1 MFFVQTYIKSE
12 IFYVGLHCFVKYES
26 SMHNLIRHIV
36 KALTTLC
43 LLLINIPIYPISY
56 SFRSISETDG
66 LSDLMVSSF
75 YKDSL
80 GYIWIGTASSVE
92 RFDGV
97 HLKHYPILG
106 NNEKL
111 KWVNVITETTG
122 NRIWIGNDMGLWTV
136 HKETEK
142 LEPFSPETINCGV
155 RALLPTRDGGLY
167 IGSEKGL
174 FIYRNNQLERLAVSS
189 DILSAEN
196 FIVALNLDENG
207 ALWILTKGGLHSMN
221 ISNRKITSYP
231 YKQGFSY
238 RNMTRIGKKLY
249 LGTMD
254 HGLLCFDISTGE
266 FKENIIDL
274 GCNVIMSLSSDEK
287 NLLYIGTDG
296 NGVHFVSANNMK
308 IVRSFCYESGNKQA
322 IRSNSVYAL
331 LVDREG
337 VIWIGFYQLG
347 LDYTLYQSG
356 LFSTYAYLPYFDSK
370 EMPVRAIAVSK
381 DEKLIGSRNGLFYID
396 EKKQRFKSFKVP
408 ELRSNMILCIYAFE
422 GKYYIGTYGGGIYIL
437 NPSTLTLS
445 DFETAD
451 LKSAPFLKG
460 HVFCI
465 KSDDEGSLWM
475 ATSMGL
481 YCYRD
486 GKQIRHYTTENS
498 KLPGENVYDICF
510 DSTRKGWICTEN
522 GLCIWDPST
531 NSLKSDMFP
540 EGFIHKDKI
549 RTVYEDSNHELYFL
563 PDKGAI
569 FISDLSMNHFRRMQS
584 GTPLDGKDAM
594 FIIEDHEGWLWIGTN
609 WGLYRY
615 DKKDNFI
622 PYNFVDG
629 LPSSIFITCFPVID
643 EEGTMWFGNSK
654 GMIYLI
660 SEQNGRK
667 AKWHYPVAFTDVLVN
682 GKQSVYAKMSRENN
696 VYKIKLE
703 ADQRNLT
710 IRFSG
715 FTYSEPAY
723 MSYKCKMEGIDSDW
737 QLLSG
742 QSEITYYDLS
752 SGNYQFRIHRVDDPE
767 SEICLMVTIAPRFNA
782 VMWSV
787 TVLVILII
795 TFLYIYYRRRIK
807 RNNLIQSKEK
817 QQPVIEEKYRKSNV
831 TEEECRRLTG
841 ELEFLMQRDR
851 LYVNPNLKI
860 ADLAAIL
867 NVSTYTL
874 SYLFNQYLDKNYY
887 DYLNDY
893 RIEEFKRLV
902 GKDEYSKYTLTA
914 LAELCGF
921 SSRTS
926 FFRYFKKVI
935 GITPNEYIR
944 SIGKTNGE

>member
-1 MFFVQTYIKSE
+1 
-12 IFYVGLHCFVKYES
+12 
-26 SMHNLIRHIV
+26 MHNLIRHMV
-36 KALTTLC
+36 KALVTLC
-43 LLLINIPIYPISY
+43 LLLISMSIYPVSY

-66 LSDLMVSSF
+66 LFDLMVSSF

-106 NNEKL
+106 NNEKQ
-111 KWVNVITETTG
+111 KWVNVITETAG

-189 DILSAEN
+189 DILSAGN

-207 ALWILTKGGLHSMN
+207 ALWILTKGGLHSLN

-254 HGLLCFDISTGE
+254 HGLLCFDSSTGE

-308 IVRSFCYESGNKQA
+308 IVRSFCYELGNKQA

>member
-1 MFFVQTYIKSE
+1 
-12 IFYVGLHCFVKYES
+12 
-26 SMHNLIRHIV
+26 MHNLIRHMV
-36 KALTTLC
+36 KALVTLC
-43 LLLINIPIYPISY
+43 LLLISMSIYPVSY

-66 LSDLMVSSF
+66 LFDLMVSSF

-106 NNEKL
+106 NNEKQ
-111 KWVNVITETTG
+111 KWVNVITETAG
-122 NRIWIGNDMGLWTV
+122 NRIWIGNDMGLWTIN
-136 HKETEK
+136 KETEK

-189 DILSAEN
+189 DILSAGN

-207 ALWILTKGGLHSMN
+207 ALWILTKGGLHSLN

-238 RNMTRIGKKLY
+238 RNMTRIGQKLY

-254 HGLLCFDISTGE
+254 HGLLCFDSSTGE

-308 IVRSFCYESGNKQA
+308 IVRSFCYELGNKQA

-874 SYLFNQYLDKNYY
+874 SYLSL
-887 DYLNDY
+887 
-893 RIEEFKRLV
+893 IH
-902 GKDEYSKYTLTA
+902 
-914 LAELCGF
+914 
-921 SSRTS
+921 
-926 FFRYFKKVI
+926 I
-935 GITPNEYIR
+935 
-944 SIGKTNGE
+944 

>member
-1 MFFVQTYIKSE
+1 
-12 IFYVGLHCFVKYES
+12 
-26 SMHNLIRHIV
+26 MHNLIRHIV
-36 KALTTLC
+36 KVLITFC
-43 LLLINIPIYPISY
+43 LVLISMPIYPISY

-80 GYIWIGTASSVE
+80 GYVWIGTASSVE

-97 HLKHYPILG
+97 HLKHYPVLG

-111 KWVNVITETTG
+111 KWVNVITETAG
-122 NRIWIGNDMGLWTV
+122 NKIWVGNDMGLWIIN
-136 HKETEK
+136 KETEK
-142 LEPFSPETINCGV
+142 LEPFRPATINCGV
-155 RALLPTRDGGLY
+155 RALLPTRDRLY

-174 FIYRNNQLERLAVSS
+174 FIYRNNQLERIALSS

-207 ALWILTKGGLHSMN
+207 ILWILTKGGLHSMN
-221 ISNRKITSYP
+221 ISNQEMTSYP
-231 YKQGFSY
+231 YRQGFSY

-254 HGLLCFDISTGE
+254 HGLLCFDSSTGG

-422 GKYYIGTYGGGIYIL
+422 GKYYIGTYGGGIYVL

-451 LKSAPFLKG
+451 LKLTPFLKG
-460 HVFCI
+460 HVFSI
-465 KSDDEGSLWM
+465 KSDDKGDLWM

-481 YCYRD
+481 YCYRN
-486 GKQIRHYTTENS
+486 GQQIRHYTTENS
-498 KLPGENVYDICF
+498 KLPGDNVYDICF

-522 GLCIWDPST
+522 GLCLWDPST
-531 NSLKSDMFP
+531 NSLKSDVFP

-549 RTVYEDSNHELYFL
+549 RTVYEDSDHELYFL
-563 PDKGAI
+563 PDKGAV

-594 FIIEDHEGWLWIGTN
+594 FIVEDHEGWLWIGTN
-609 WGLYRY
+609 LGLYRY
-615 DKKDNFI
+615 DKKNNFV

-654 GMIYLI
+654 GLIYLT
-660 SEQNGRK
+660 SEQDGRK
-667 AKWHYPVAFTDVLVN
+667 AKWHYPIAITDVLVN
-682 GKQSVYAKMSRENN
+682 GKQSVYAEMGRENN
-696 VYKIKLE
+696 VYKMQLE
-703 ADQRNLT
+703 AEQRNLT

-715 FTYSEPAY
+715 FTYSEPIY
-723 MSYKCKMEGIDSDW
+723 MSYICKMEGIDGDW

-767 SEICLMVTIAPRFNA
+767 SEICLMVTVAPRFNA

-795 TFLYIYYRRRIK
+795 TLAYIYYRRRMK

-831 TEEECRRLTG
+831 TEEECRRLAG
-841 ELEFLMQRDR
+841 ELELLMQRDR

-902 GKDEYSKYTLTA
+902 DKDEYSKYTLTA

-944 SIGKTNGE
+944 SIGKTNEE

>member
-1 MFFVQTYIKSE
+1 
-12 IFYVGLHCFVKYES
+12 
-26 SMHNLIRHIV
+26 MHNLIRHIV

-155 RALLPTRDGGLY
+155 RALLPTRDGG
-167 IGSEKGL
+167 
-174 FIYRNNQLERLAVSS
+174 
-189 DILSAEN
+189 
-196 FIVALNLDENG
+196 
-207 ALWILTKGGLHSMN
+207 
-221 ISNRKITSYP
+221 
-231 YKQGFSY
+231 
-238 RNMTRIGKKLY
+238 
-249 LGTMD
+249 
-254 HGLLCFDISTGE
+254 
-266 FKENIIDL
+266 
-274 GCNVIMSLSSDEK
+274 
-287 NLLYIGTDG
+287 LYIGTDG

-451 LKSAPFLKG
+451 LKSTPFLKG

-609 WGLYRY
+609 LGLYRY
-615 DKKDNFI
+615 DKKGNFI

-654 GMIYLI
+654 GMIYLT

-667 AKWHYPVAFTDVLVN
+667 AKWHYPVAITDVLVN

-742 QSEITYYDLS
+742 QSEITYYDLL

-795 TFLYIYYRRRIK
+795 TLAYIYYRRRMK

-831 TEEECRRLTG
+831 TEEECRRLAG
-841 ELEFLMQRDR
+841 ELELLMQRDR

-902 GKDEYSKYTLTA
+902 DKDEYSKYTLTA

-944 SIGKTNGE
+944 SIGKTNEE

>member
-1 MFFVQTYIKSE
+1 MQTYIKSE

-36 KALTTLC
+36 KVLITFC
-43 LLLINIPIYPISY
+43 LVLISMPIYPISY

-80 GYIWIGTASSVE
+80 GYVWIGTASSVE

-97 HLKHYPILG
+97 HLKHYPVLG

-111 KWVNVITETTG
+111 KWVNVITETAG
-122 NRIWIGNDMGLWTV
+122 NKIWVGNDMGLWIIN
-136 HKETEK
+136 KETEK
-142 LEPFSPETINCGV
+142 LEPFRPVTINCGV
-155 RALLPTRDGGLY
+155 RALLPTRDRLY

-174 FIYRNNQLERLAVSS
+174 FIYRNNQLERIALSS

-196 FIVALNLDENG
+196 FIVALNLDEDG
-207 ALWILTKGGLHSMN
+207 TLWILTKGGLHSMN
-221 ISNRKITSYP
+221 ILNQEMTSYP

-254 HGLLCFDISTGE
+254 HGLLCFDSSTGG

-296 NGVHFVSANNMK
+296 NGVHFVSVDNMK

-356 LFSTYAYLPYFDSK
+356 LFSAYAYPPYFDSK
-370 EMPVRAIAVSK
+370 GMPIRAIAISK

-396 EKKQRFKSFKVP
+396 EREQRFKSFKVP

-422 GKYYIGTYGGGIYIL
+422 GKYYIGTYGGGIYVL

-451 LKSAPFLKG
+451 LKLTPFLKG
-460 HVFCI
+460 HVFSI
-465 KSDDEGSLWM
+465 KSDDKGDLWM

-481 YCYRD
+481 YCYRN
-486 GKQIRHYTTENS
+486 GQQIRHYTTENS
-498 KLPGENVYDICF
+498 KLPGDNVYDICF

-522 GLCIWDPST
+522 GLCLWDPST
-531 NSLKSDMFP
+531 NSLKSDVFP

-549 RTVYEDSNHELYFL
+549 RTVYEDSDHELYFL
-563 PDKGAI
+563 PDKGAV

-594 FIIEDHEGWLWIGTN
+594 FIVEDHEGWLWIGTN
-609 WGLYRY
+609 LGLYRY
-615 DKKDNFI
+615 DKKNNFV

-654 GMIYLI
+654 GLIYLT

-667 AKWHYPVAFTDVLVN
+667 AKWHYPIAITDVLVN
-682 GKQSVYAKMSRENN
+682 GKQSVYAEMGRENN
-696 VYKIKLE
+696 VYKMQLE
-703 ADQRNLT
+703 AEQRNLT

-715 FTYSEPAY
+715 FTYSEPIY

-795 TFLYIYYRRRIK
+795 TLAYIYYRRRMK

-817 QQPVIEEKYRKSNV
+817 LQPVIEEKYRKSNV
-831 TEEECRRLTG
+831 TEEECRRLAG
-841 ELEFLMQRDR
+841 ELELLMQRDR

-902 GKDEYSKYTLTA
+902 DKDEYSKYTLTA

-944 SIGKTNGE
+944 SIGKTNEE

>member
-1 MFFVQTYIKSE
+1 
-12 IFYVGLHCFVKYES
+12 
-26 SMHNLIRHIV
+26 
-36 KALTTLC
+36 
-43 LLLINIPIYPISY
+43 
-56 SFRSISETDG
+56 
-66 LSDLMVSSF
+66 
-75 YKDSL
+75 
-80 GYIWIGTASSVE
+80 
-92 RFDGV
+92 
-97 HLKHYPILG
+97 
-106 NNEKL
+106 
-111 KWVNVITETTG
+111 
-122 NRIWIGNDMGLWTV
+122 
-136 HKETEK
+136 
-142 LEPFSPETINCGV
+142 
-155 RALLPTRDGGLY
+155 
-167 IGSEKGL
+167 
-174 FIYRNNQLERLAVSS
+174 
-189 DILSAEN
+189 
-196 FIVALNLDENG
+196 
-207 ALWILTKGGLHSMN
+207 MN

-451 LKSAPFLKG
+451 LKSTPFLKG

-609 WGLYRY
+609 LGLYRY
-615 DKKDNFI
+615 DKKGNFI

-654 GMIYLI
+654 GMIYLT

-667 AKWHYPVAFTDVLVN
+667 AKWHYPVAITDVLVN

-742 QSEITYYDLS
+742 QSEITYYDLL

-795 TFLYIYYRRRIK
+795 TLAYIYYRRRMK

-831 TEEECRRLTG
+831 TEEECRRLAG
-841 ELEFLMQRDR
+841 ELELLMQRDR

-902 GKDEYSKYTLTA
+902 DKDEYSKYTLTA

-944 SIGKTNGE
+944 SIGKTNEE

>member
-1 MFFVQTYIKSE
+1 
-12 IFYVGLHCFVKYES
+12 
-26 SMHNLIRHIV
+26 
-36 KALTTLC
+36 
-43 LLLINIPIYPISY
+43 
-56 SFRSISETDG
+56 
-66 LSDLMVSSF
+66 
-75 YKDSL
+75 
-80 GYIWIGTASSVE
+80 
-92 RFDGV
+92 
-97 HLKHYPILG
+97 
-106 NNEKL
+106 
-111 KWVNVITETTG
+111 
-122 NRIWIGNDMGLWTV
+122 
-136 HKETEK
+136 
-142 LEPFSPETINCGV
+142 
-155 RALLPTRDGGLY
+155 
-167 IGSEKGL
+167 
-174 FIYRNNQLERLAVSS
+174 
-189 DILSAEN
+189 
-196 FIVALNLDENG
+196 
-207 ALWILTKGGLHSMN
+207 
-221 ISNRKITSYP
+221 
-231 YKQGFSY
+231 
-238 RNMTRIGKKLY
+238 
-249 LGTMD
+249 
-254 HGLLCFDISTGE
+254 
-266 FKENIIDL
+266 
-274 GCNVIMSLSSDEK
+274 
-287 NLLYIGTDG
+287 
-296 NGVHFVSANNMK
+296 
-308 IVRSFCYESGNKQA
+308 
-322 IRSNSVYAL
+322 
-331 LVDREG
+331 
-337 VIWIGFYQLG
+337 
-347 LDYTLYQSG
+347 
-356 LFSTYAYLPYFDSK
+356 
-370 EMPVRAIAVSK
+370 
-381 DEKLIGSRNGLFYID
+381 
-396 EKKQRFKSFKVP
+396 
-408 ELRSNMILCIYAFE
+408 
-422 GKYYIGTYGGGIYIL
+422 
-437 NPSTLTLS
+437 
-445 DFETAD
+445 
-451 LKSAPFLKG
+451 
-460 HVFCI
+460 
-465 KSDDEGSLWM
+465 
-475 ATSMGL
+475 
-481 YCYRD
+481 
-486 GKQIRHYTTENS
+486 
-498 KLPGENVYDICF
+498 
-510 DSTRKGWICTEN
+510 
-522 GLCIWDPST
+522 
-531 NSLKSDMFP
+531 MFP

-609 WGLYRY
+609 LGLYRY

-654 GMIYLI
+654 GMIYLT

-667 AKWHYPVAFTDVLVN
+667 AKWHYPVAITDVLVN

-737 QLLSG
+737 QLLSR

-787 TVLVILII
+787 TILVILII
-795 TFLYIYYRRRIK
+795 TLAYIYYRRRMK

-831 TEEECRRLTG
+831 TEEECRRLAG
-841 ELEFLMQRDR
+841 ELELLMQRDR

-902 GKDEYSKYTLTA
+902 DKDEYSKYTLTA

-944 SIGKTNGE
+944 SIGKTNEE

>member
-1 MFFVQTYIKSE
+1 
-12 IFYVGLHCFVKYES
+12 
-26 SMHNLIRHIV
+26 
-36 KALTTLC
+36 
-43 LLLINIPIYPISY
+43 
-56 SFRSISETDG
+56 
-66 LSDLMVSSF
+66 
-75 YKDSL
+75 
-80 GYIWIGTASSVE
+80 
-92 RFDGV
+92 
-97 HLKHYPILG
+97 
-106 NNEKL
+106 
-111 KWVNVITETTG
+111 
-122 NRIWIGNDMGLWTV
+122 
-136 HKETEK
+136 
-142 LEPFSPETINCGV
+142 
-155 RALLPTRDGGLY
+155 
-167 IGSEKGL
+167 
-174 FIYRNNQLERLAVSS
+174 
-189 DILSAEN
+189 
-196 FIVALNLDENG
+196 
-207 ALWILTKGGLHSMN
+207 
-221 ISNRKITSYP
+221 
-231 YKQGFSY
+231 
-238 RNMTRIGKKLY
+238 MTRIGKKLY

-451 LKSAPFLKG
+451 LKSTPFLKG

-609 WGLYRY
+609 LGLYRY
-615 DKKDNFI
+615 DKKGNFI

-654 GMIYLI
+654 GMIYLT

-667 AKWHYPVAFTDVLVN
+667 AKWHYPVAITDVLVN

-703 ADQRNLT
+703 AYQRNFT

-742 QSEITYYDLS
+742 QSEITYYDLL

-795 TFLYIYYRRRIK
+795 TLAYIYYRRRMK

-831 TEEECRRLTG
+831 TEEECRRLAG
-841 ELEFLMQRDR
+841 ELELLMQRDR

-902 GKDEYSKYTLTA
+902 DKDEYSKYTLTA

-944 SIGKTNGE
+944 SIGKTNEE

>member
-1 MFFVQTYIKSE
+1 
-12 IFYVGLHCFVKYES
+12 
-26 SMHNLIRHIV
+26 
-36 KALTTLC
+36 
-43 LLLINIPIYPISY
+43 
-56 SFRSISETDG
+56 
-66 LSDLMVSSF
+66 
-75 YKDSL
+75 
-80 GYIWIGTASSVE
+80 
-92 RFDGV
+92 
-97 HLKHYPILG
+97 
-106 NNEKL
+106 
-111 KWVNVITETTG
+111 
-122 NRIWIGNDMGLWTV
+122 
-136 HKETEK
+136 
-142 LEPFSPETINCGV
+142 
-155 RALLPTRDGGLY
+155 
-167 IGSEKGL
+167 
-174 FIYRNNQLERLAVSS
+174 
-189 DILSAEN
+189 
-196 FIVALNLDENG
+196 
-207 ALWILTKGGLHSMN
+207 
-221 ISNRKITSYP
+221 
-231 YKQGFSY
+231 
-238 RNMTRIGKKLY
+238 MTRIGKKLY

-451 LKSAPFLKG
+451 LKSTPFLKG

-609 WGLYRY
+609 LGLYRY
-615 DKKDNFI
+615 DKKGNFI

-654 GMIYLI
+654 GMIYLT

-667 AKWHYPVAFTDVLVN
+667 AKWHYPVAITDVLVN

-742 QSEITYYDLS
+742 QSGITYYDLL

-795 TFLYIYYRRRIK
+795 TLAYIYYRRRMK

-831 TEEECRRLTG
+831 TEEECRRLAG
-841 ELEFLMQRDR
+841 ELELLMQRDR

-893 RIEEFKRLV
+893 HIEEFKRLV
-902 GKDEYSKYTLTA
+902 DKDEYSKYTLTA

-944 SIGKTNGE
+944 SIGKTNEE

>member
-1 MFFVQTYIKSE
+1 
-12 IFYVGLHCFVKYES
+12 
-26 SMHNLIRHIV
+26 MHNLIRHMV
-36 KALTTLC
+36 KALVTLC
-43 LLLINIPIYPISY
+43 LLLISMSIYPVSY

-66 LSDLMVSSF
+66 LFDLMVSSF

-106 NNEKL
+106 NNEKQ
-111 KWVNVITETTG
+111 KWVNVITETAG
-122 NRIWIGNDMGLWTV
+122 NRIWIGNDMGLWTIN
-136 HKETEK
+136 KETEK

-189 DILSAEN
+189 DILSAGN

-207 ALWILTKGGLHSMN
+207 ALWILTKGGLHSLN

-238 RNMTRIGKKLY
+238 RNMTRIGQKLY

-254 HGLLCFDISTGE
+254 HGLLCFDSSTGE

-308 IVRSFCYESGNKQA
+308 IVRSFCYELGNKQA

-795 TFLYIYYRRRIK
+795 TFLYI
-807 RNNLIQSKEK
+807 
-817 QQPVIEEKYRKSNV
+817 
-831 TEEECRRLTG
+831 
-841 ELEFLMQRDR
+841 
-851 LYVNPNLKI
+851 
-860 ADLAAIL
+860 L
-867 NVSTYTL
+867 NSATL
-874 SYLFNQYLDKNYY
+874 
-887 DYLNDY
+887 
-893 RIEEFKRLV
+893 
-902 GKDEYSKYTLTA
+902 
-914 LAELCGF
+914 
-921 SSRTS
+921 
-926 FFRYFKKVI
+926 
-935 GITPNEYIR
+935 
-944 SIGKTNGE
+944 

>member
-1 MFFVQTYIKSE
+1 
-12 IFYVGLHCFVKYES
+12 
-26 SMHNLIRHIV
+26 
-36 KALTTLC
+36 
-43 LLLINIPIYPISY
+43 
-56 SFRSISETDG
+56 
-66 LSDLMVSSF
+66 
-75 YKDSL
+75 
-80 GYIWIGTASSVE
+80 
-92 RFDGV
+92 
-97 HLKHYPILG
+97 
-106 NNEKL
+106 
-111 KWVNVITETTG
+111 
-122 NRIWIGNDMGLWTV
+122 
-136 HKETEK
+136 
-142 LEPFSPETINCGV
+142 
-155 RALLPTRDGGLY
+155 
-167 IGSEKGL
+167 
-174 FIYRNNQLERLAVSS
+174 
-189 DILSAEN
+189 
-196 FIVALNLDENG
+196 
-207 ALWILTKGGLHSMN
+207 
-221 ISNRKITSYP
+221 
-231 YKQGFSY
+231 
-238 RNMTRIGKKLY
+238 
-249 LGTMD
+249 
-254 HGLLCFDISTGE
+254 
-266 FKENIIDL
+266 
-274 GCNVIMSLSSDEK
+274 MSLSSDEK

-296 NGVHFVSANNMK
+296 NGVHFVSVDNMK

-356 LFSTYAYLPYFDSK
+356 LFSTYAYPPYFDSK
-370 EMPVRAIAVSK
+370 GMPIRAIAISK

-396 EKKQRFKSFKVP
+396 EREQRFKSFKVP

-422 GKYYIGTYGGGIYIL
+422 GKYYIGTYGGGIYVL

-451 LKSAPFLKG
+451 LKLTPFLKG
-460 HVFCI
+460 HVFSI
-465 KSDDEGSLWM
+465 KSDDKGDLWM

-481 YCYRD
+481 YCYRN
-486 GKQIRHYTTENS
+486 GQQIRHYTTENS
-498 KLPGENVYDICF
+498 KLPGDNVYDICF

-522 GLCIWDPST
+522 GLCLWDPST
-531 NSLKSDMFP
+531 NSLKSDVFP

-549 RTVYEDSNHELYFL
+549 RTVYEDSDHELYFL
-563 PDKGAI
+563 PDKGAV

-594 FIIEDHEGWLWIGTN
+594 FIVEDHEGWLWIGTN
-609 WGLYRY
+609 LGLYRY
-615 DKKDNFI
+615 DKKNNFV

-654 GMIYLI
+654 GLIYLT

-667 AKWHYPVAFTDVLVN
+667 AKWHHPIAITDVLVN
-682 GKQSVYAKMSRENN
+682 GKQSVYAEMGRENN
-696 VYKIKLE
+696 VYKMQLE
-703 ADQRNLT
+703 AEQRNLT

-715 FTYSEPAY
+715 FTYSEPIY
-723 MSYKCKMEGIDSDW
+723 MSYICKMEGIDGDW

-752 SGNYQFRIHRVDDPE
+752 SGNYQFRIHRVDDPK
-767 SEICLMVTIAPRFNA
+767 SEICLMVTVAPRFNA

-795 TFLYIYYRRRIK
+795 TLAYIYYRRRMK
-807 RNNLIQSKEK
+807 RNNLIQSNEK

-831 TEEECRRLTG
+831 TEEECRRLAG
-841 ELEFLMQRDR
+841 ELELLMQRDR

-902 GKDEYSKYTLTA
+902 DKDEYSKYTLTA

-944 SIGKTNGE
+944 SIGKTNEE

>member
-1 MFFVQTYIKSE
+1 
-12 IFYVGLHCFVKYES
+12 
-26 SMHNLIRHIV
+26 
-36 KALTTLC
+36 
-43 LLLINIPIYPISY
+43 
-56 SFRSISETDG
+56 
-66 LSDLMVSSF
+66 
-75 YKDSL
+75 
-80 GYIWIGTASSVE
+80 
-92 RFDGV
+92 
-97 HLKHYPILG
+97 
-106 NNEKL
+106 
-111 KWVNVITETTG
+111 
-122 NRIWIGNDMGLWTV
+122 
-136 HKETEK
+136 
-142 LEPFSPETINCGV
+142 
-155 RALLPTRDGGLY
+155 
-167 IGSEKGL
+167 
-174 FIYRNNQLERLAVSS
+174 
-189 DILSAEN
+189 
-196 FIVALNLDENG
+196 
-207 ALWILTKGGLHSMN
+207 MN
-221 ISNRKITSYP
+221 ISNRNKPSYP
-231 YKQGFSY
+231 YQQGFSY

-451 LKSAPFLKG
+451 LKSTPFLKG

-609 WGLYRY
+609 LGLYRY
-615 DKKDNFI
+615 DKKGNFI
-622 PYNFVDG
+622 PYNFVEG

-654 GMIYLI
+654 GMIYLT

-667 AKWHYPVAFTDVLVN
+667 AKWHYPVAITDVLVN

-696 VYKIKLE
+696 LYKIKLE

-742 QSEITYYDLS
+742 QSEITYYDLL

-795 TFLYIYYRRRIK
+795 TLAYIYYRRRMK

-831 TEEECRRLTG
+831 TEEECRRLAG
-841 ELEFLMQRDR
+841 ELELLMQRDR

-902 GKDEYSKYTLTA
+902 DKDEYSKYTLTA

-944 SIGKTNGE
+944 SIGKTNEE

>member
-1 MFFVQTYIKSE
+1 M
-12 IFYVGLHCFVKYES
+12 
-26 SMHNLIRHIV
+26 
-36 KALTTLC
+36 
-43 LLLINIPIYPISY
+43 
-56 SFRSISETDG
+56 
-66 LSDLMVSSF
+66 
-75 YKDSL
+75 
-80 GYIWIGTASSVE
+80 
-92 RFDGV
+92 
-97 HLKHYPILG
+97 
-106 NNEKL
+106 
-111 KWVNVITETTG
+111 
-122 NRIWIGNDMGLWTV
+122 
-136 HKETEK
+136 
-142 LEPFSPETINCGV
+142 
-155 RALLPTRDGGLY
+155 
-167 IGSEKGL
+167 
-174 FIYRNNQLERLAVSS
+174 
-189 DILSAEN
+189 
-196 FIVALNLDENG
+196 
-207 ALWILTKGGLHSMN
+207 
-221 ISNRKITSYP
+221 
-231 YKQGFSY
+231 
-238 RNMTRIGKKLY
+238 
-249 LGTMD
+249 
-254 HGLLCFDISTGE
+254 
-266 FKENIIDL
+266 
-274 GCNVIMSLSSDEK
+274 
-287 NLLYIGTDG
+287 
-296 NGVHFVSANNMK
+296 
-308 IVRSFCYESGNKQA
+308 
-322 IRSNSVYAL
+322 
-331 LVDREG
+331 VDREG

>member
-1 MFFVQTYIKSE
+1 
-12 IFYVGLHCFVKYES
+12 
-26 SMHNLIRHIV
+26 
-36 KALTTLC
+36 
-43 LLLINIPIYPISY
+43 
-56 SFRSISETDG
+56 
-66 LSDLMVSSF
+66 
-75 YKDSL
+75 
-80 GYIWIGTASSVE
+80 
-92 RFDGV
+92 
-97 HLKHYPILG
+97 
-106 NNEKL
+106 
-111 KWVNVITETTG
+111 
-122 NRIWIGNDMGLWTV
+122 
-136 HKETEK
+136 
-142 LEPFSPETINCGV
+142 
-155 RALLPTRDGGLY
+155 
-167 IGSEKGL
+167 
-174 FIYRNNQLERLAVSS
+174 
-189 DILSAEN
+189 
-196 FIVALNLDENG
+196 
-207 ALWILTKGGLHSMN
+207 
-221 ISNRKITSYP
+221 
-231 YKQGFSY
+231 
-238 RNMTRIGKKLY
+238 MTRIGKKLY

-422 GKYYIGTYGGGIYIL
+422 GKYYIGTYDGGIYIL

-451 LKSAPFLKG
+451 LKSTPFLKG

-609 WGLYRY
+609 LGLYRY
-615 DKKDNFI
+615 DKKGNFI

-654 GMIYLI
+654 GMIYLT

-667 AKWHYPVAFTDVLVN
+667 AKWHYPVAITDVLVN

-742 QSEITYYDLS
+742 QSEITYYDLL

-795 TFLYIYYRRRIK
+795 TLAYIYYRRRMK

-831 TEEECRRLTG
+831 TEEECRRLAG
-841 ELEFLMQRDR
+841 ELELLMQRDR

-902 GKDEYSKYTLTA
+902 DKDEYSKYTLTA

-944 SIGKTNGE
+944 SIGKTNEE

>member
-1 MFFVQTYIKSE
+1 
-12 IFYVGLHCFVKYES
+12 
-26 SMHNLIRHIV
+26 
-36 KALTTLC
+36 
-43 LLLINIPIYPISY
+43 
-56 SFRSISETDG
+56 
-66 LSDLMVSSF
+66 
-75 YKDSL
+75 
-80 GYIWIGTASSVE
+80 
-92 RFDGV
+92 
-97 HLKHYPILG
+97 
-106 NNEKL
+106 
-111 KWVNVITETTG
+111 
-122 NRIWIGNDMGLWTV
+122 
-136 HKETEK
+136 
-142 LEPFSPETINCGV
+142 
-155 RALLPTRDGGLY
+155 
-167 IGSEKGL
+167 
-174 FIYRNNQLERLAVSS
+174 
-189 DILSAEN
+189 
-196 FIVALNLDENG
+196 
-207 ALWILTKGGLHSMN
+207 MN

-451 LKSAPFLKG
+451 LKSTPFLKG

-498 KLPGENVYDICF
+498 KLPGENVYDICC

-609 WGLYRY
+609 LGLYRY
-615 DKKDNFI
+615 DKKGNFI

-654 GMIYLI
+654 GMIYLT

-667 AKWHYPVAFTDVLVN
+667 AKWHYPVAITDVLVN

-742 QSEITYYDLS
+742 QSGITYYDLLS
-752 SGNYQFRIHRVDDPE
+752 DNYQFRIHRVDDPE

-795 TFLYIYYRRRIK
+795 TLAYIYYRRRMK

-831 TEEECRRLTG
+831 TEEECRRLAG
-841 ELEFLMQRDR
+841 ELELLMQRDR

-902 GKDEYSKYTLTA
+902 DKDEYSKYTLTA

-944 SIGKTNGE
+944 SIGKTNEE

>member
-1 MFFVQTYIKSE
+1 
-12 IFYVGLHCFVKYES
+12 
-26 SMHNLIRHIV
+26 
-36 KALTTLC
+36 
-43 LLLINIPIYPISY
+43 
-56 SFRSISETDG
+56 
-66 LSDLMVSSF
+66 
-75 YKDSL
+75 
-80 GYIWIGTASSVE
+80 
-92 RFDGV
+92 
-97 HLKHYPILG
+97 
-106 NNEKL
+106 
-111 KWVNVITETTG
+111 
-122 NRIWIGNDMGLWTV
+122 
-136 HKETEK
+136 
-142 LEPFSPETINCGV
+142 
-155 RALLPTRDGGLY
+155 
-167 IGSEKGL
+167 
-174 FIYRNNQLERLAVSS
+174 
-189 DILSAEN
+189 
-196 FIVALNLDENG
+196 
-207 ALWILTKGGLHSMN
+207 
-221 ISNRKITSYP
+221 
-231 YKQGFSY
+231 
-238 RNMTRIGKKLY
+238 MTRIGKKLY

>member
-1 MFFVQTYIKSE
+1 
-12 IFYVGLHCFVKYES
+12 
-26 SMHNLIRHIV
+26 
-36 KALTTLC
+36 
-43 LLLINIPIYPISY
+43 
-56 SFRSISETDG
+56 
-66 LSDLMVSSF
+66 
-75 YKDSL
+75 
-80 GYIWIGTASSVE
+80 
-92 RFDGV
+92 
-97 HLKHYPILG
+97 
-106 NNEKL
+106 
-111 KWVNVITETTG
+111 
-122 NRIWIGNDMGLWTV
+122 
-136 HKETEK
+136 
-142 LEPFSPETINCGV
+142 
-155 RALLPTRDGGLY
+155 
-167 IGSEKGL
+167 
-174 FIYRNNQLERLAVSS
+174 
-189 DILSAEN
+189 
-196 FIVALNLDENG
+196 
-207 ALWILTKGGLHSMN
+207 MN

-451 LKSAPFLKG
+451 LKSTPFLKG

-609 WGLYRY
+609 LGLYRY
-615 DKKDNFI
+615 DKKGNFI

-654 GMIYLI
+654 GMIYLT

-667 AKWHYPVAFTDVLVN
+667 AKWHYPVAITDVLVN
-682 GKQSVYAKMSRENN
+682 GKQLVYAKMSRENN

-742 QSEITYYDLS
+742 QSEITYYDLL

-795 TFLYIYYRRRIK
+795 TLAYIYYRRRMK

-831 TEEECRRLTG
+831 TEEECRRLAG
-841 ELEFLMQRDR
+841 ELELLMQRDR

-902 GKDEYSKYTLTA
+902 DKDEYSKYTLTA

-944 SIGKTNGE
+944 SIGKTNEE

>member
-1 MFFVQTYIKSE
+1 
-12 IFYVGLHCFVKYES
+12 
-26 SMHNLIRHIV
+26 MHNLIRHMV
-36 KALTTLC
+36 KALVTLC
-43 LLLINIPIYPISY
+43 LLLISMSIYPVSY

-66 LSDLMVSSF
+66 LFDLMVSSF

-106 NNEKL
+106 NNEKQ
-111 KWVNVITETTG
+111 KWVNVITETAG
-122 NRIWIGNDMGLWTV
+122 NRIWIGNDMGLWTIN
-136 HKETEK
+136 KETEK

-189 DILSAEN
+189 DILSAGN

-207 ALWILTKGGLHSMN
+207 ALWILTKGGLHSLN

-238 RNMTRIGKKLY
+238 RNMTRIGQKLY

-254 HGLLCFDISTGE
+254 HGLLCFDSSTGE

-308 IVRSFCYESGNKQA
+308 IVRSFCYELGNKQA

-723 MSYKCKMEGIDSDW
+723 MSYKCKMEGIDSGLAIIEW
-737 QLLSG
+737 
-742 QSEITYYDLS
+742 
-752 SGNYQFRIHRVDDPE
+752 
-767 SEICLMVTIAPRFNA
+767 TI
-782 VMWSV
+782 
-787 TVLVILII
+787 
-795 TFLYIYYRRRIK
+795 
-807 RNNLIQSKEK
+807 
-817 QQPVIEEKYRKSNV
+817 
-831 TEEECRRLTG
+831 
-841 ELEFLMQRDR
+841 
-851 LYVNPNLKI
+851 
-860 ADLAAIL
+860 
-867 NVSTYTL
+867 
-874 SYLFNQYLDKNYY
+874 
-887 DYLNDY
+887 
-893 RIEEFKRLV
+893 
-902 GKDEYSKYTLTA
+902 
-914 LAELCGF
+914 
-921 SSRTS
+921 
-926 FFRYFKKVI
+926 
-935 GITPNEYIR
+935 
-944 SIGKTNGE
+944 

>member
-1 MFFVQTYIKSE
+1 
-12 IFYVGLHCFVKYES
+12 
-26 SMHNLIRHIV
+26 MHNLIRHMV
-36 KALTTLC
+36 KALVTLC
-43 LLLINIPIYPISY
+43 LLLISMSIYPVSY

-66 LSDLMVSSF
+66 LFDLMVSSF

-106 NNEKL
+106 NNEKQ
-111 KWVNVITETTG
+111 KWVNVITETAG
-122 NRIWIGNDMGLWTV
+122 NRIWIGNDMGLWTIN
-136 HKETEK
+136 KETEK

-189 DILSAEN
+189 DILSAGN

-207 ALWILTKGGLHSMN
+207 ALWILTKGGLHSQN

-238 RNMTRIGKKLY
+238 RNMTRIGQKLY

-254 HGLLCFDISTGE
+254 HGLLCFDSSTGE

-308 IVRSFCYESGNKQA
+308 IVRSFCYELGNKQA

>member
-1 MFFVQTYIKSE
+1 MQTYIKSE

-36 KALTTLC
+36 KVLITFC
-43 LLLINIPIYPISY
+43 LVLISMPIYPISY

-80 GYIWIGTASSVE
+80 GYVWIGTASSVE

-97 HLKHYPILG
+97 HLKHYPVLG

-111 KWVNVITETTG
+111 KWVNVITETAG
-122 NRIWIGNDMGLWTV
+122 NKIWVGNDMGLWIIN
-136 HKETEK
+136 KETEK
-142 LEPFSPETINCGV
+142 LEPFRPVTINCGV
-155 RALLPTRDGGLY
+155 RALLPTRDRLY

-174 FIYRNNQLERLAVSS
+174 FIYRNNQLERIALSS

-196 FIVALNLDENG
+196 FIVALNLDEDG
-207 ALWILTKGGLHSMN
+207 TLWILTKGGLHSMN
-221 ISNRKITSYP
+221 ILNQEMTSYP

-254 HGLLCFDISTGE
+254 HGLLCFDSSTGG

-296 NGVHFVSANNMK
+296 NGVHFVSVDNMK

-356 LFSTYAYLPYFDSK
+356 LFSAYAYPPYFDSK
-370 EMPVRAIAVSK
+370 GMPIRAIAISK

-396 EKKQRFKSFKVP
+396 EREQRFKSFKVP

-422 GKYYIGTYGGGIYIL
+422 GKYYIGTYGGGIYVL

-451 LKSAPFLKG
+451 LKLTPFLKG
-460 HVFCI
+460 HVFSI
-465 KSDDEGSLWM
+465 KSDDKGDLWM

-481 YCYRD
+481 YCYRN
-486 GKQIRHYTTENS
+486 GQQIRHYTTENS
-498 KLPGENVYDICF
+498 KLPGDNVYDICF

-522 GLCIWDPST
+522 GLCLWDPST
-531 NSLKSDMFP
+531 NSLKSDVFP

-549 RTVYEDSNHELYFL
+549 RTVYEDSDHELYFL
-563 PDKGAI
+563 PDKGAV

-594 FIIEDHEGWLWIGTN
+594 FIVEDHEGWLWIGTN
-609 WGLYRY
+609 LGLYRY
-615 DKKDNFI
+615 DKKNNFV

-654 GMIYLI
+654 GLIYLT

-667 AKWHYPVAFTDVLVN
+667 AKWHYPIAITDVLVN
-682 GKQSVYAKMSRENN
+682 GKQSVYAEMGRENN
-696 VYKIKLE
+696 VYKMQLE
-703 ADQRNLT
+703 AEQRNLT

-715 FTYSEPAY
+715 FTYSEPIY

-795 TFLYIYYRRRIK
+795 TLAYIYYRRRMK

-817 QQPVIEEKYRKSNV
+817 LQPVIEEKYRKSNV
-831 TEEECRRLTG
+831 TEEECRRLAG
-841 ELEFLMQRDR
+841 ELELLMQRER

-902 GKDEYSKYTLTA
+902 DKDEYSKYTLTA

-926 FFRYFKKVI
+926 FFRYFKKVV

-944 SIGKTNGE
+944 SIGKTNEE

>member
-1 MFFVQTYIKSE
+1 
-12 IFYVGLHCFVKYES
+12 
-26 SMHNLIRHIV
+26 
-36 KALTTLC
+36 
-43 LLLINIPIYPISY
+43 
-56 SFRSISETDG
+56 
-66 LSDLMVSSF
+66 
-75 YKDSL
+75 
-80 GYIWIGTASSVE
+80 
-92 RFDGV
+92 
-97 HLKHYPILG
+97 
-106 NNEKL
+106 
-111 KWVNVITETTG
+111 
-122 NRIWIGNDMGLWTV
+122 
-136 HKETEK
+136 
-142 LEPFSPETINCGV
+142 
-155 RALLPTRDGGLY
+155 
-167 IGSEKGL
+167 
-174 FIYRNNQLERLAVSS
+174 
-189 DILSAEN
+189 
-196 FIVALNLDENG
+196 
-207 ALWILTKGGLHSMN
+207 MN

-451 LKSAPFLKG
+451 LKSTPFLKG

-549 RTVYEDSNHELYFL
+549 RTIYEDSNHELYFL

-609 WGLYRY
+609 LGLYRY
-615 DKKDNFI
+615 DKKGNFI

-654 GMIYLI
+654 GMIYLT

-667 AKWHYPVAFTDVLVN
+667 AKWHYPVAITDVLVN

-742 QSEITYYDLS
+742 QSEITYYDLL

-795 TFLYIYYRRRIK
+795 TLAYIYYRRRMK

-831 TEEECRRLTG
+831 TEEECRRLAG
-841 ELEFLMQRDR
+841 ELELLMQRDR

-902 GKDEYSKYTLTA
+902 DKDEYSKYTLTA

-944 SIGKTNGE
+944 SIGKTNEE

>member
-1 MFFVQTYIKSE
+1 MELYGF
-12 IFYVGLHCFVKYES
+12 
-26 SMHNLIRHIV
+26 
-36 KALTTLC
+36 
-43 LLLINIPIYPISY
+43 
-56 SFRSISETDG
+56 
-66 LSDLMVSSF
+66 
-75 YKDSL
+75 
-80 GYIWIGTASSVE
+80 
-92 RFDGV
+92 
-97 HLKHYPILG
+97 
-106 NNEKL
+106 
-111 KWVNVITETTG
+111 
-122 NRIWIGNDMGLWTV
+122 
-136 HKETEK
+136 
-142 LEPFSPETINCGV
+142 
-155 RALLPTRDGGLY
+155 LPKVD
-167 IGSEKGL
+167 
-174 FIYRNNQLERLAVSS
+174 
-189 DILSAEN
+189 
-196 FIVALNLDENG
+196 
-207 ALWILTKGGLHSMN
+207 
-221 ISNRKITSYP
+221 

-451 LKSAPFLKG
+451 LKSTPFLKG

-609 WGLYRY
+609 LGLYRY
-615 DKKDNFI
+615 DKKGNFI

-654 GMIYLI
+654 GMIYLT

-667 AKWHYPVAFTDVLVN
+667 AKWHYPVAITDVLVN

-742 QSEITYYDLS
+742 QSEITYYDLL
-752 SGNYQFRIHRVDDPE
+752 SGNYQFRIHRVDYPE
-767 SEICLMVTIAPRFNA
+767 SEICL
-782 VMWSV
+782 
-787 TVLVILII
+787 LVILII
-795 TFLYIYYRRRIK
+795 TLAYIYYRRRMK

-831 TEEECRRLTG
+831 TEEECRRLAG
-841 ELEFLMQRDR
+841 ELELLMQRDR

-902 GKDEYSKYTLTA
+902 DKDEYSKYTLTA

-944 SIGKTNGE
+944 SIGKTNEE

>member
-1 MFFVQTYIKSE
+1 
-12 IFYVGLHCFVKYES
+12 
-26 SMHNLIRHIV
+26 
-36 KALTTLC
+36 
-43 LLLINIPIYPISY
+43 
-56 SFRSISETDG
+56 
-66 LSDLMVSSF
+66 
-75 YKDSL
+75 
-80 GYIWIGTASSVE
+80 
-92 RFDGV
+92 
-97 HLKHYPILG
+97 
-106 NNEKL
+106 
-111 KWVNVITETTG
+111 
-122 NRIWIGNDMGLWTV
+122 
-136 HKETEK
+136 
-142 LEPFSPETINCGV
+142 
-155 RALLPTRDGGLY
+155 
-167 IGSEKGL
+167 
-174 FIYRNNQLERLAVSS
+174 
-189 DILSAEN
+189 
-196 FIVALNLDENG
+196 
-207 ALWILTKGGLHSMN
+207 
-221 ISNRKITSYP
+221 
-231 YKQGFSY
+231 
-238 RNMTRIGKKLY
+238 
-249 LGTMD
+249 MD

-451 LKSAPFLKG
+451 LKSTPFLKG

-609 WGLYRY
+609 LGLYRY
-615 DKKDNFI
+615 DKKGNFI

-629 LPSSIFITCFPVID
+629 LPSSIFSTCFPVID

-654 GMIYLI
+654 GMIYLT

-667 AKWHYPVAFTDVLVN
+667 AKWHYPVAITDVLVN

-742 QSEITYYDLS
+742 QSEITYYDLL

-795 TFLYIYYRRRIK
+795 TLAYIYYRRRMK

-831 TEEECRRLTG
+831 TEEECRRLAG
-841 ELEFLMQRDR
+841 ELELLMQRDR

-902 GKDEYSKYTLTA
+902 DKDEYSKYTLTA

-944 SIGKTNGE
+944 SIGKTNEE

>member
-1 MFFVQTYIKSE
+1 
-12 IFYVGLHCFVKYES
+12 
-26 SMHNLIRHIV
+26 
-36 KALTTLC
+36 
-43 LLLINIPIYPISY
+43 
-56 SFRSISETDG
+56 
-66 LSDLMVSSF
+66 
-75 YKDSL
+75 
-80 GYIWIGTASSVE
+80 
-92 RFDGV
+92 
-97 HLKHYPILG
+97 
-106 NNEKL
+106 
-111 KWVNVITETTG
+111 
-122 NRIWIGNDMGLWTV
+122 
-136 HKETEK
+136 
-142 LEPFSPETINCGV
+142 
-155 RALLPTRDGGLY
+155 
-167 IGSEKGL
+167 
-174 FIYRNNQLERLAVSS
+174 
-189 DILSAEN
+189 
-196 FIVALNLDENG
+196 
-207 ALWILTKGGLHSMN
+207 
-221 ISNRKITSYP
+221 
-231 YKQGFSY
+231 
-238 RNMTRIGKKLY
+238 
-249 LGTMD
+249 
-254 HGLLCFDISTGE
+254 
-266 FKENIIDL
+266 
-274 GCNVIMSLSSDEK
+274 MSLSSDEK

-451 LKSAPFLKG
+451 LKSTPFLKG

-609 WGLYRY
+609 LGLYRY
-615 DKKDNFI
+615 DKKGNFI

-654 GMIYLI
+654 GMIYLT

-667 AKWHYPVAFTDVLVN
+667 AKWHYPVAITDVLVN

-715 FTYSEPAY
+715 FAYSEPAY

-742 QSEITYYDLS
+742 QSEITYYDLL

-795 TFLYIYYRRRIK
+795 TLAYIYYRRRMK

-817 QQPVIEEKYRKSNV
+817 KQPVIEEKYRKSNV
-831 TEEECRRLTG
+831 TEEECRRLAG
-841 ELEFLMQRDR
+841 ELELLMQRDR

-902 GKDEYSKYTLTA
+902 DKDEYSKYTLTA

-944 SIGKTNGE
+944 SIGKTNEE

>member
-1 MFFVQTYIKSE
+1 
-12 IFYVGLHCFVKYES
+12 
-26 SMHNLIRHIV
+26 
-36 KALTTLC
+36 
-43 LLLINIPIYPISY
+43 
-56 SFRSISETDG
+56 
-66 LSDLMVSSF
+66 
-75 YKDSL
+75 
-80 GYIWIGTASSVE
+80 
-92 RFDGV
+92 
-97 HLKHYPILG
+97 
-106 NNEKL
+106 
-111 KWVNVITETTG
+111 
-122 NRIWIGNDMGLWTV
+122 
-136 HKETEK
+136 
-142 LEPFSPETINCGV
+142 
-155 RALLPTRDGGLY
+155 
-167 IGSEKGL
+167 
-174 FIYRNNQLERLAVSS
+174 
-189 DILSAEN
+189 
-196 FIVALNLDENG
+196 
-207 ALWILTKGGLHSMN
+207 
-221 ISNRKITSYP
+221 
-231 YKQGFSY
+231 
-238 RNMTRIGKKLY
+238 MTRIGKKLY
-249 LGTMD
+249 LGIMD

-451 LKSAPFLKG
+451 LKSTPFLKG

-609 WGLYRY
+609 LGLYRY
-615 DKKDNFI
+615 DKKGNFI

-654 GMIYLI
+654 GMIYLT

-667 AKWHYPVAFTDVLVN
+667 AKWHYPVAITDVLVN

-742 QSEITYYDLS
+742 QSEITYYDLL

-795 TFLYIYYRRRIK
+795 TLAYIYYRRRMK

-831 TEEECRRLTG
+831 TEEECRRLAG
-841 ELEFLMQRDR
+841 ELELLMQRDR

-902 GKDEYSKYTLTA
+902 DKDEYSKYTLTA

-944 SIGKTNGE
+944 SIGKTNEE

>member
-1 MFFVQTYIKSE
+1 
-12 IFYVGLHCFVKYES
+12 
-26 SMHNLIRHIV
+26 
-36 KALTTLC
+36 
-43 LLLINIPIYPISY
+43 
-56 SFRSISETDG
+56 
-66 LSDLMVSSF
+66 
-75 YKDSL
+75 
-80 GYIWIGTASSVE
+80 
-92 RFDGV
+92 
-97 HLKHYPILG
+97 
-106 NNEKL
+106 
-111 KWVNVITETTG
+111 
-122 NRIWIGNDMGLWTV
+122 
-136 HKETEK
+136 
-142 LEPFSPETINCGV
+142 
-155 RALLPTRDGGLY
+155 
-167 IGSEKGL
+167 
-174 FIYRNNQLERLAVSS
+174 
-189 DILSAEN
+189 
-196 FIVALNLDENG
+196 
-207 ALWILTKGGLHSMN
+207 
-221 ISNRKITSYP
+221 
-231 YKQGFSY
+231 
-238 RNMTRIGKKLY
+238 MTRIGKKLY

-451 LKSAPFLKG
+451 LKSTPFLKG

-475 ATSMGL
+475 ATSMGH

-498 KLPGENVYDICF
+498 KLPGENVYDIWF

-609 WGLYRY
+609 LGLYRY
-615 DKKDNFI
+615 DKKGNFI

-654 GMIYLI
+654 GMIYLT

-667 AKWHYPVAFTDVLVN
+667 AKWHYPVAITDVLVN

-742 QSEITYYDLS
+742 QSEITYYDLL

-787 TVLVILII
+787 TVLEILII
-795 TFLYIYYRRRIK
+795 TLAYIYYRRRMK

-817 QQPVIEEKYRKSNV
+817 QQPEIEE
-831 TEEECRRLTG
+831 
-841 ELEFLMQRDR
+841 
-851 LYVNPNLKI
+851 
-860 ADLAAIL
+860 
-867 NVSTYTL
+867 
-874 SYLFNQYLDKNYY
+874 
-887 DYLNDY
+887 
-893 RIEEFKRLV
+893 
-902 GKDEYSKYTLTA
+902 
-914 LAELCGF
+914 
-921 SSRTS
+921 
-926 FFRYFKKVI
+926 
-935 GITPNEYIR
+935 
-944 SIGKTNGE
+944 

>member
-1 MFFVQTYIKSE
+1 M
-12 IFYVGLHCFVKYES
+12 
-26 SMHNLIRHIV
+26 
-36 KALTTLC
+36 
-43 LLLINIPIYPISY
+43 
-56 SFRSISETDG
+56 
-66 LSDLMVSSF
+66 
-75 YKDSL
+75 
-80 GYIWIGTASSVE
+80 
-92 RFDGV
+92 
-97 HLKHYPILG
+97 
-106 NNEKL
+106 
-111 KWVNVITETTG
+111 
-122 NRIWIGNDMGLWTV
+122 
-136 HKETEK
+136 
-142 LEPFSPETINCGV
+142 
-155 RALLPTRDGGLY
+155 
-167 IGSEKGL
+167 
-174 FIYRNNQLERLAVSS
+174 ERLAVSS

-207 ALWILTKGGLHSMN
+207 ALWILTKAGLHSMN

-451 LKSAPFLKG
+451 LKSTPFLKG

-609 WGLYRY
+609 LGLYRY
-615 DKKDNFI
+615 DKKGNFI

-654 GMIYLI
+654 GMIYLT

-667 AKWHYPVAFTDVLVN
+667 AKWHYPVAITDVLVN

-742 QSEITYYDLS
+742 QSEITYYDLL

-795 TFLYIYYRRRIK
+795 TLAYIYYRRRMK

-831 TEEECRRLTG
+831 TEEECRRLAG
-841 ELEFLMQRDR
+841 ELELLMQRDR

-902 GKDEYSKYTLTA
+902 DKDEYSKYTLTA

-944 SIGKTNGE
+944 SIGKTNEE

>member
-1 MFFVQTYIKSE
+1 MQTYIKSE

-36 KALTTLC
+36 KVLITFC
-43 LLLINIPIYPISY
+43 LVLISMPIYPISY

-80 GYIWIGTASSVE
+80 GYVWIGTASSVE

-97 HLKHYPILG
+97 HLKHYPVLG

-111 KWVNVITETTG
+111 KWVNVITETAG
-122 NRIWIGNDMGLWTV
+122 NKIWVGNDMGLWIIN
-136 HKETEK
+136 KETEK
-142 LEPFSPETINCGV
+142 LEPFRPATINCGV
-155 RALLPTRDGGLY
+155 RALLPTRDRGLY

-174 FIYRNNQLERLAVSS
+174 FIYRNNQLERIVLSS

-207 ALWILTKGGLHSMN
+207 TLWILTKGGLHSMN
-221 ISNRKITSYP
+221 ISNREMTSYP

-254 HGLLCFDISTGE
+254 HGLLCFDSSTGG

-296 NGVHFVSANNMK
+296 NGVHFVSVDNMK

-356 LFSTYAYLPYFDSK
+356 LFSAYAYPPYFDSK
-370 EMPVRAIAVSK
+370 GMPIRAIAISK

-396 EKKQRFKSFKVP
+396 EGKQRFKSFKVP

-422 GKYYIGTYGGGIYIL
+422 GKYYIGTYGGGIYVL

-451 LKSAPFLKG
+451 LKLTPFLKG
-460 HVFCI
+460 HVFSI
-465 KSDDEGSLWM
+465 KSDDKGDLWM

-481 YCYRD
+481 YCYRN
-486 GKQIRHYTTENS
+486 GQQIRHYTTENS
-498 KLPGENVYDICF
+498 KLPGDNVYDICF

-522 GLCIWDPST
+522 GLCLWDPST
-531 NSLKSDMFP
+531 NSLKSDVFP

-549 RTVYEDSNHELYFL
+549 RTVYEDSDHELYFL
-563 PDKGAI
+563 PDKGAV

-594 FIIEDHEGWLWIGTN
+594 FIVEDHEGWLWIGTN
-609 WGLYRY
+609 LGLYRY
-615 DKKDNFI
+615 DKKNNFV

-654 GMIYLI
+654 GLIYLT

-667 AKWHYPVAFTDVLVN
+667 AKWHYPIAITDVLVN
-682 GKQSVYAKMSRENN
+682 GKQSVYAEMGRENN
-696 VYKIKLE
+696 VYKMQLE
-703 ADQRNLT
+703 AEQRNLT

-715 FTYSEPAY
+715 FTYSEPIY

-795 TFLYIYYRRRIK
+795 TLAYIYYRRRMK

-817 QQPVIEEKYRKSNV
+817 LQPVIEEKYRKSNV
-831 TEEECRRLTG
+831 TEEECRRLAG
-841 ELEFLMQRDR
+841 ELELLMQRDR

-902 GKDEYSKYTLTA
+902 DKDEYSKYTLTA

-944 SIGKTNGE
+944 SIGKTNEE

>member
-1 MFFVQTYIKSE
+1 MQTYIKSE

-36 KALTTLC
+36 KVLITFC
-43 LLLINIPIYPISY
+43 LVLISMPIYPISY

-80 GYIWIGTASSVE
+80 GYVWIGTASSVE

-97 HLKHYPILG
+97 HLKHYPVLG

-111 KWVNVITETTG
+111 KWVNVITETAG
-122 NRIWIGNDMGLWTV
+122 NKIWVGNDMGLWIIN
-136 HKETEK
+136 KETEK
-142 LEPFSPETINCGV
+142 LEPFRPATINCGV
-155 RALLPTRDGGLY
+155 RALLPTRDRLY

-174 FIYRNNQLERLAVSS
+174 FIYRNNQLERIALSS

-207 ALWILTKGGLHSMN
+207 ILWILTKGGLHSMT
-221 ISNRKITSYP
+221 ISNQEMTSYP
-231 YKQGFSY
+231 YRQGFSY

-254 HGLLCFDISTGE
+254 HGLLCFDSSTGG

-356 LFSTYAYLPYFDSK
+356 LFSTYAYPPYFDSK
-370 EMPVRAIAVSK
+370 GMPIRAIAISK

-396 EKKQRFKSFKVP
+396 EGEQRFKSFKVP

-422 GKYYIGTYGGGIYIL
+422 GKYYIGTYGGGIYVL

-451 LKSAPFLKG
+451 LKLTPFLKG
-460 HVFCI
+460 HVFSI
-465 KSDDEGSLWM
+465 KSDDKGDLWM

-481 YCYRD
+481 YCYRN
-486 GKQIRHYTTENS
+486 GQQIRHYTTENS
-498 KLPGENVYDICF
+498 KLPGDNVYDICF

-522 GLCIWDPST
+522 GLCLWDPST
-531 NSLKSDMFP
+531 NSLKSDVFP

-549 RTVYEDSNHELYFL
+549 RTVYEDSDHELYFL
-563 PDKGAI
+563 PDKGAV

-594 FIIEDHEGWLWIGTN
+594 FIVEDHEGWLWIGTN
-609 WGLYRY
+609 LGLYRY
-615 DKKDNFI
+615 DKKNNFV

-654 GMIYLI
+654 GLIYLT
-660 SEQNGRK
+660 SEQDGRK
-667 AKWHYPVAFTDVLVN
+667 AKWHYPIAITDVLVN
-682 GKQSVYAKMSRENN
+682 GKQSVYAEMGRENN
-696 VYKIKLE
+696 VYKMQLE
-703 ADQRNLT
+703 AEQRNLT

-715 FTYSEPAY
+715 FTYSEPIY
-723 MSYKCKMEGIDSDW
+723 MSYICKMEGIDGDW

-767 SEICLMVTIAPRFNA
+767 SEICLMVTVAPRFNA

-795 TFLYIYYRRRIK
+795 TLAYIYYRRRMK
-807 RNNLIQSKEK
+807 RINLIQSKAK

-831 TEEECRRLTG
+831 TEEECRRLAG
-841 ELEFLMQRDR
+841 ELELLMQRER

-860 ADLAAIL
+860 VDLAAIL

-902 GKDEYSKYTLTA
+902 DKDEYSKYTLTA

-926 FFRYFKKVI
+926 FFRYFKKVV

-944 SIGKTNGE
+944 SIGKTNEE

>member
-1 MFFVQTYIKSE
+1 M
-12 IFYVGLHCFVKYES
+12 
-26 SMHNLIRHIV
+26 
-36 KALTTLC
+36 
-43 LLLINIPIYPISY
+43 
-56 SFRSISETDG
+56 
-66 LSDLMVSSF
+66 
-75 YKDSL
+75 
-80 GYIWIGTASSVE
+80 
-92 RFDGV
+92 
-97 HLKHYPILG
+97 
-106 NNEKL
+106 
-111 KWVNVITETTG
+111 
-122 NRIWIGNDMGLWTV
+122 
-136 HKETEK
+136 
-142 LEPFSPETINCGV
+142 
-155 RALLPTRDGGLY
+155 
-167 IGSEKGL
+167 
-174 FIYRNNQLERLAVSS
+174 
-189 DILSAEN
+189 
-196 FIVALNLDENG
+196 
-207 ALWILTKGGLHSMN
+207 
-221 ISNRKITSYP
+221 
-231 YKQGFSY
+231 
-238 RNMTRIGKKLY
+238 
-249 LGTMD
+249 
-254 HGLLCFDISTGE
+254 
-266 FKENIIDL
+266 
-274 GCNVIMSLSSDEK
+274 
-287 NLLYIGTDG
+287 
-296 NGVHFVSANNMK
+296 
-308 IVRSFCYESGNKQA
+308 
-322 IRSNSVYAL
+322 
-331 LVDREG
+331 
-337 VIWIGFYQLG
+337 
-347 LDYTLYQSG
+347 
-356 LFSTYAYLPYFDSK
+356 
-370 EMPVRAIAVSK
+370 
-381 DEKLIGSRNGLFYID
+381 
-396 EKKQRFKSFKVP
+396 
-408 ELRSNMILCIYAFE
+408 
-422 GKYYIGTYGGGIYIL
+422 
-437 NPSTLTLS
+437 TLS

-451 LKSAPFLKG
+451 LKSTPFLKG

-465 KSDDEGSLWM
+465 KSADEGSLWM

-609 WGLYRY
+609 LGLYRY
-615 DKKDNFI
+615 DKKGNFI

-654 GMIYLI
+654 GMIYLT

-667 AKWHYPVAFTDVLVN
+667 AKWHYPVAITDVLVN

-742 QSEITYYDLS
+742 QSEITYYDLL

-795 TFLYIYYRRRIK
+795 TLAYIYYRRRMK

-831 TEEECRRLTG
+831 TEEECRRLAG
-841 ELEFLMQRDR
+841 ELELLMQRDR

-902 GKDEYSKYTLTA
+902 DKDEYSKYTLTA

-944 SIGKTNGE
+944 SIGKTNEE